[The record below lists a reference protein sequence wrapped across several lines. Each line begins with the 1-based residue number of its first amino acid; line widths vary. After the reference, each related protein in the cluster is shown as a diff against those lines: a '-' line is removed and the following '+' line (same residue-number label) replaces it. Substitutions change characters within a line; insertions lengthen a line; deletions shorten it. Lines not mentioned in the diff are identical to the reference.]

1 MAFAGHRGVF
11 RLALILA
18 IAGAA
23 ALAQAPQTSIRPMPR
38 PGSATPVIL
47 GTPEQDLAAP
57 LNPSAPVAPPS
68 SAAPES
74 AVTDEAVDAAVQE
87 ALSTASAPAA
97 VAAGLAVSP
106 RPRPR
111 PAGLAGAETVVA
123 AAAPAP
129 MPETAPAP
137 VPEAAPEPAPEPAP
151 KKKKGLGGLFGGGGS
166 TPRDQSPGYVCEDPD
181 ILGEEL
187 APITSK
193 TKACNVAEPVRVTSV
208 AGLTLSPP
216 ATITCQTAT
225 ALKKWV
231 NGAVKPTFGRRQVV
245 GMTVAASYTCRPRNN
260 IRGAKISEHGSGR
273 AIDISGFVLK
283 SGMEV
288 TVRQNYSGKIR
299 KVHKAACGT
308 FGTTLGPGSDGY
320 HEDHLHFDTASYRN
334 GPYCR

>member
-1 MAFAGHRGVF
+1 MAAASQARALG
-11 RLALILA
+11 LALVLA
-18 IAGAA
+18 LVAVAG
-23 ALAQAPQTSIRPMPR
+23 LAQAPQTSIRPMPR
-38 PGSATPVIL
+38 PATGQPVIL
-47 GTPEQDLAAP
+47 GAPEQDLAAS
-57 LNPSAPVAPPS
+57 LNAP
-68 SAAPES
+68 AAP
-74 AVTDEAVDAAVQE
+74 ADDAVDAAVQE
-87 ALSTASAPAA
+87 ALSASTASAPAA
-97 VAAGLAVSP
+97 VAMGLAVSP

-111 PAGLAGAETVVA
+111 PADLAGAETVVA

-129 MPETAPAP
+129 AAEPAPA
-137 VPEAAPEPAPEPAP
+137 AAAAPEPAP
-151 KKKKGLGGLFGGGGS
+151 KKKRGLGGLFGGGGNS
-166 TPRDQSPGYVCEDPD
+166 TPRDQSPGYVCADPD

-193 TKACNVAEPVRVTSV
+193 TKGCGVAEPVRVTSV

-245 GMTVAASYTCRPRNN
+245 GLTVAASYTCRPRNN

-283 SGMEV
+283 NGKEV

-320 HEDHLHFDTASYRN
+320 HEDHLHLDTASYRN

>member
-1 MAFAGHRGVF
+1 MAVAGQGRAL

-18 IAGAA
+18 LFGTASP
-23 ALAQAPQTSIRPMPR
+23 AQAPQTSIRPQPR
-38 PGSATPVIL
+38 PVML
-47 GTPEQDLAAP
+47 GAPEQDLAAP
-57 LNPSAPVAPPS
+57 LNPSAAAAPAGPVA
-68 SAAPES
+68 AAP
-74 AVTDEAVDAAVQE
+74 AVDEAVQE
-87 ALSTASAPAA
+87 ALSTSSSSAPPAG
-97 VAAGLAVSP
+97 AAGLAVSP

-111 PAGLAGAETVVA
+111 PVDPADAETVVA
-123 AAAPAP
+123 ASAPAAAPAP
-129 MPETAPAP
+129 
-137 VPEAAPEPAPEPAP
+137 APE
-151 KKKKGLGGLFGGGGS
+151 KKKKGLGGLFGGGSS
-166 TPRDQSPGYVCEDPD
+166 TPRDQSPGYVCGDPD

-208 AGLTLSPP
+208 DGLTLSPP

-231 NGAVKPTFGRRQVV
+231 KGAVKPTFGRRQVV

-260 IRGAKISEHGSGR
+260 VRGAKISEHGAGR
-273 AIDISGFVLK
+273 AIDISAFVLK
-283 SGMEV
+283 DGKEV
-288 TVRQNYSGKIR
+288 TVRRNYSGKIR

-320 HEDHLHFDTASYRN
+320 HEDHLHLDTASYRS

>member
-1 MAFAGHRGVF
+1 MAAAAQGRAL
-11 RLALILA
+11 RLALVLA
-18 IAGAA
+18 LLGAA
-23 ALAQAPQTSIRPMPR
+23 ALAQAPQTSIRPQPR
-38 PGSATPVIL
+38 PVVL

-57 LNPSAPVAPPS
+57 LNAA
-68 SAAPES
+68 SAAAPGTPVV
-74 AVTDEAVDAAVQE
+74 AAPAVDEAVQE
-87 ALSTASAPAA
+87 ALSASTASAPAA
-97 VAAGLAVSP
+97 VAAAIAVSP

-111 PAGLAGAETVVA
+111 PADLAGAETVVA
-123 AAAPAP
+123 ASAPAP
-129 MPETAPAP
+129 EPEAMPAP
-137 VPEAAPEPAPEPAP
+137 EVAPEAAPEPAP

-166 TPRDQSPGYVCEDPD
+166 TPRDQSPGYVCDDPG

-193 TKACNVAEPVRVTSV
+193 IKACNVEEPVRVTSV
-208 AGLTLSPP
+208 DGLTLSPP

-231 NGAVKPTFGRRQVV
+231 KGAVKPTFGRRQIV
-245 GMTVAASYTCRPRNN
+245 GLTVAASYSCRPRNN
-260 IRGAKISEHGSGR
+260 VRGAKISEHGSGH

-283 SGMEV
+283 NGKEV

-320 HEDHLHFDTASYRN
+320 HEDHLHLDTASYRN